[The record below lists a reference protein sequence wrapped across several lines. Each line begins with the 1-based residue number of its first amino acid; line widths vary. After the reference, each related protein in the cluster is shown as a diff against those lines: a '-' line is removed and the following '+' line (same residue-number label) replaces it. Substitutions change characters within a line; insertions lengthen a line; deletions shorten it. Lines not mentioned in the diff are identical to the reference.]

1 MNAKL
6 TSYAVSMLV
15 FLSVVASYAC
25 GDSKS
30 KYYAGAVL
38 NNWEIVD
45 FPRMETMGAEG
56 VNYFRVCDSSVRI
69 GESLSMHPGGL
80 PQQLPAD
87 PVLTSEVRIQYDML
101 TLSLS
106 YGGGCWDH
114 LFALHSTGT
123 LSMSQPPEVD
133 LVLSHD
139 AKGDPCKAL
148 ISRNITFDL
157 SSLLPSEQ
165 GQSTVRILLKFPGDT
180 INHYFD
186 WTPTPYFSCSYSY
199 RSHSVGNAMVYL
211 GYFAFGN
218 QMAQPYPR
226 IAVYFDTAT
235 VPTAGQKADAV
246 AAELRW
252 LAARNIVTGLSDVK
266 IVRMQSALALNPQQ
280 YWTLQDTVLAYNMWF
295 DGGTKGAYG
304 TNGVRGSWGGCGLG
318 VSYNL
323 PSQPLGPVTAM
334 AMPGKSGNTQ
344 PFRII
349 NNRSQT
355 ILQLPYAL
363 EENAIVKVYT
373 LNGALIRLI
382 KGPSGSRAIEWDRRD
397 VSGQRVKPGHYII
410 AWKGTSTDRCRLLV
424 GP

>member
-123 LSMSQPPEVD
+123 LSMS
-133 LVLSHD
+133 
-139 AKGDPCKAL
+139 
-148 ISRNITFDL
+148 SR
-157 SSLLPSEQ
+157 
-165 GQSTVRILLKFPGDT
+165 LK
-180 INHYFD
+180 
-186 WTPTPYFSCSYSY
+186 WT
-199 RSHSVGNAMVYL
+199 
-211 GYFAFGN
+211 
-218 QMAQPYPR
+218 
-226 IAVYFDTAT
+226 
-235 VPTAGQKADAV
+235 
-246 AAELRW
+246 
-252 LAARNIVTGLSDVK
+252 
-266 IVRMQSALALNPQQ
+266 
-280 YWTLQDTVLAYNMWF
+280 WF
-295 DGGTKGAYG
+295 CPMT
-304 TNGVRGSWGGCGLG
+304 
-318 VSYNL
+318 
-323 PSQPLGPVTAM
+323 
-334 AMPGKSGNTQ
+334 
-344 PFRII
+344 
-349 NNRSQT
+349 
-355 ILQLPYAL
+355 
-363 EENAIVKVYT
+363 
-373 LNGALIRLI
+373 
-382 KGPSGSRAIEWDRRD
+382 
-397 VSGQRVKPGHYII
+397 QRVIRAKP
-410 AWKGTSTDRCRLLV
+410 
-424 GP
+424 